1 MGYASNRE
9 LKTPIYDVAVLA
21 GALPAFVAQV
31 SRFGMGAVKET

>member
-1 MGYASNRE
+1 
-9 LKTPIYDVAVLA
+9 VLA